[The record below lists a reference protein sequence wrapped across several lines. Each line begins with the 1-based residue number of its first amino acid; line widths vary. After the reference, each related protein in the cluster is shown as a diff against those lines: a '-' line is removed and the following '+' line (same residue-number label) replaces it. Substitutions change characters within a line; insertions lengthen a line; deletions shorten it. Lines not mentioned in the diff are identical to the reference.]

1 MSVVREVS
9 IMRRILTALAI
20 VSLLALCPNIAQATT
35 LQFSTVLSGL
45 NETPTPVITPGTG
58 TAFVTLDTTA
68 LTMHVIVS
76 FSGLLANT
84 TASHI
89 HCCGPLGTSQGVATT
104 VPTFAG
110 FPLGVT
116 SGFFDQTL
124 DMTLA
129 SSYNPAFVTAHG
141 GTIAQ
146 AQADLFAGI
155 IAGEAYLNV
164 HSSLFPGGEI
174 RGQLTPTTAVPE
186 PSSLIALM
194 AGVGFLAL
202 VIPRQ
207 RLLR

>member
-1 MSVVREVS
+1 
-9 IMRRILTALAI
+9 MRRILTAVAI
-20 VSLLALCPNIAQATT
+20 VSILVLCPNIAQATT
-35 LQFSTVLSGL
+35 LSFSTILSGL

-58 TAFVTLDTTA
+58 TATVILDTTA
-68 LTMHVIVS
+68 LTMQVIVS
-76 FSGLLANT
+76 FSGLMGTT

-104 VPTFAG
+104 TPTFAG

-116 SGFFDQTL
+116 SGSFNQTL

-129 SSYNPAFVTAHG
+129 SSYNPAFVTLHG
-141 GTIAQ
+141 GTVAQ

-164 HSSLFPGGEI
+164 HSNLFPGGEI
-174 RGQLTPTTAVPE
+174 RGQLTPSPVPE

-194 AGVGFLAL
+194 AGIGFLAIA
-202 VIPRQ
+202 VPRQ
-207 RLLR
+207 RLVR